1 MKVSSPS
8 VHPNFCSVYSKEVLR
23 RFVENPIQAR
33 LDKMKNWKCIYFSCF
48 VLFLRAEH
56 RAGWF
61 SSNAVSF
68 CFVGVSASSSR
79 AWMRILLLLFAVLP
93 ERNETSDER
102 VALFVVTPVPL
113 HQLVQSINNAWDSVL
128 IYGVLFRDRN
138 LIPKNTFLWFHP
150 FCILF

>member
-1 MKVSSPS
+1 
-8 VHPNFCSVYSKEVLR
+8 
-23 RFVENPIQAR
+23 
-33 LDKMKNWKCIYFSCF
+33 
-48 VLFLRAEH
+48 
-56 RAGWF
+56 
-61 SSNAVSF
+61 
-68 CFVGVSASSSR
+68 
-79 AWMRILLLLFAVLP
+79 MRILLLLFAVLP